1 MLSLPSEGMMQKQ
14 ELFLVMGGEL
24 VDLNSL
30 VFRDPANL
38 HIVGVFD
45 GAEAAVNAWRGHAQK
60 TVDNA
65 LMRYVVLPLGPAV
78 QAHQIKFG

>member
-1 MLSLPSEGMMQKQ
+1 MQD
-14 ELFLVMGGEL
+14 LYLVMGGEL

-30 VFRDPANL
+30 VFRDPKNI

-45 GAEAAVNAWRGHAQK
+45 GAEAAVTAWRGYAQK

-65 LMRYVVLPLGPAV
+65 LMRYVVLPLDPAV
-78 QAHQIKFG
+78 KAHQIKFG